1 VDIHEYQ
8 AKYLLK
14 RYNISVPEGKVAQ
27 SSEKAQTVA
36 QGLRA
41 KSFAIKA
48 QIHAGGRG
56 KAGGVKLARSP
67 EEVKSAADEILN
79 RVLVTPQTGPQG
91 KQVRKVLI
99 EQAVEIDR
107 EFYLGLLVDR
117 GNANVTMIASSAG
130 GMDIE
135 EASKTAPE
143 KIMRVHI
150 DPNIGLQP
158 FQTKKIHYHLKL
170 PAKLLRKST
179 DLMTSLYQLFSE
191 LDCMLV
197 EINPLVL
204 TKRQKLIAL
213 DAKINFDDNAL
224 FRHPE
229 IEDLRDDLEDDPTE
243 VQAQKIGMSFVHL
256 DGNIG
261 CLVNGAGLAMTTL
274 DVIKLKGGKPANFL
288 DIGGR
293 ADSEGVT
300 KALELIMA
308 GKDIRAIL
316 VNIFGGITH
325 CDMIAEAVI
334 EAIKETGVRTPIVI
348 RLAGTNYKK
357 GRQMIR
363 DACIQ
368 AEAVDTL
375 SEAAEKVV
383 ALAQEN

>member
-1 VDIHEYQ
+1 MDIHEYQ

-158 FQTKKIHYHLKL
+158 FQAKKIHYHLKL